1 MKITTTNL
9 ASWSSPPYIISSTI
23 NYKDTF
29 FEQENL
35 TPIRGKTTF
44 RTLQKIQNDIK
55 ANANSAYY
63 NFGGRPHVHI
73 SLMLTNAQYS
83 LILNMPFV
91 YATHPCPL
99 IIPDGIAAHTKSNMI
114 IAHTKE
120 VSLFRKVTGVYQYL
134 MQQVIDTV
142 EEGYLKDIY
151 NQITNVINNTLD
163 GVITHF

>member
-1 MKITTTNL
+1 
-9 ASWSSPPYIISSTI
+9 
-23 NYKDTF
+23 
-29 FEQENL
+29 
-35 TPIRGKTTF
+35 
-44 RTLQKIQNDIK
+44 
-55 ANANSAYY
+55 
-63 NFGGRPHVHI
+63 
-73 SLMLTNAQYS
+73 MLTNAQYS

-120 VSLFRKVTGVYQYL
+120 VLLFCKVTGVYQYL